1 MREQNSIMDTGRPH
15 QTKAQDELE
24 QLRKLGLAGPDPDQK
39 GLLRIKRPGA
49 QQFGGWRG
57 TVVGLALVAAMM
69 IGYYAG
75 QSMAPVPSPVAVAL
89 LRGNDSEPDAILEIY
104 RNSSIRLLPL
114 AHTEVPS
121 GSVLQL
127 WTWQNDRAI
136 PLAVLG
142 SAAETTL
149 TGPEL
154 AAPQV
159 GQRYAITLEPASAAP
174 NTAPTGTTLLSGD
187 AVLPVR

>member
-1 MREQNSIMDTGRPH
+1 MTTPRPDRPD
-15 QTKAQDELE
+15 QRNAEAE
-24 QLRKLGLAGPDPDQK
+24 QLRRLGLAGADPDQK
-39 GLLRIKRPGA
+39 GMLRIKRPGA

-75 QSMAPVPSPVAVAL
+75 QSMAPVPSPLAVVFL
-89 LRGNDSEPDAILEIY
+89 HDSENTTAAILEVY
-104 RNSSIRLLPL
+104 RNHSIRLLPL
-114 AHTEVPS
+114 AQMQVPS
-121 GSVLQL
+121 GQVLQL
-127 WTWQNDRAI
+127 WTWQGETAV

-154 AAPQV
+154 AAPRQ
-159 GQRYAITLEPASAAP
+159 GQLYSMTLEPRSATP
-174 NTAPTGTTLLSGD
+174 EVTPTGAVILSGE
-187 AVLPVR
+187 AVIPVR

>member
-1 MREQNSIMDTGRPH
+1 MNADHPDPTR
-15 QTKAQDELE
+15 AQDEIE
-24 QLRKLGLAGPDPDQK
+24 QLRKLGLVGADPDKK

-57 TVVGLALVAAMM
+57 TLVGLALVAAIM

-75 QSMAPVPSPVAVAL
+75 QSMAPVPSPVAVSL
-89 LRGNDSEPDAILEIY
+89 LRGNDSEPGAILEIY
-104 RNSSIRLLPL
+104 RNHSLRLLPL
-114 AHTEVPS
+114 VHTEVPS
-121 GSVLQL
+121 GNVLQL
-127 WTWQNDRAI
+127 WTWHNDRAI

-142 SAAETTL
+142 NAAETTL

-154 AAPQV
+154 AAPEA
-159 GQRYAITLEPASAAP
+159 GQRYAITLEPASPTP
-174 NTAPTGTTLLSGD
+174 NTAPTGTTILSGD